1 VNSDPHVEPQ
11 WRGIVADRQPAVHST
26 GGPIEEGEEA
36 VAGYVNLAP
45 AKAGQQRPNALL
57 VRRDEITPRAVAHP
71 RRGLAGAML
80 LFFFNVPRYPTK
92 EQAGKS
98 ALLIEEDGLDEE
110 RRFQWADRTSK
121 AGAVLL
127 AIGFAFQFAGLV
139 CGT

>member
-1 VNSDPHVEPQ
+1 
-11 WRGIVADRQPAVHST
+11 
-26 GGPIEEGEEA
+26 
-36 VAGYVNLAP
+36 
-45 AKAGQQRPNALL
+45 
-57 VRRDEITPRAVAHP
+57 
-71 RRGLAGAML
+71 ML